1 MCAIR
6 TRHFITHCA
15 KPASCHRCKT
25 RAAPGIEPGTSR
37 TLSENHTT
45 RPSSQLLAPNG
56 RPTMRVAM
64 HDNTRTHREPEA
76 QQRRTKRNR
85 KTTKESAQPRADVQ
99 NEDREIRTPNLLIW
113 SQTRYR
119 CAISPCAKQS
129 APPHQRHQQE
139 ATLEHNTTGAK

>member
-1 MCAIR
+1 M
-6 TRHFITHCA
+6 
-15 KPASCHRCKT
+15 KQLST

-64 HDNTRTHREPEA
+64 HDNTGTHREPEA

-99 NEDREIRTPNLLIW
+99 NEDREGRTPNLLIW

-119 CAISPCAKQS
+119 CAISPVPNKAR
-129 APPHQRHQQE
+129 RH
-139 ATLEHNTTGAK
+139 TSDNK